1 MTQENL
7 IRELIE
13 DGYLKTP
20 KIIDAFRTM
29 DRRDFVPE
37 EVRAM
42 AYENTALPI
51 GQNQTIS
58 QPLVVAFMLELLEL
72 KLGEKVLEIGTGSG
86 WSTALMAE
94 ILEMRKEKS
103 EISSQQALGIVSIE
117 LLPALHEFAKSNLA
131 KYKFLESGGVR
142 LVLGDGSLG
151 YLEEAP
157 YDKIIAAAAAE
168 AVPDAWKEQLKIG
181 GRIVAPVRDR
191 IVVWDKTAKDQFQT
205 KEFFGFAF
213 VPLVR

>member
-205 KEFFGFAF
+205 KEFFGFAC